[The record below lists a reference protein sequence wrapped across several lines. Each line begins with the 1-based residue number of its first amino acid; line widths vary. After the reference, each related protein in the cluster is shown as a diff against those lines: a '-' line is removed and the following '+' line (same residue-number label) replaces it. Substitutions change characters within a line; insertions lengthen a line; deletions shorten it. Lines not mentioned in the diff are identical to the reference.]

1 MEKKYQVFISSTY
14 RDMKE
19 ERQAAVMSILS
30 AGHIPA
36 GMELFAAADV
46 EQMDIIRRWIDES
59 DIFVLILGGR
69 YGSIDSTSGKSY
81 IQLEYEYAVQ
91 TKKPLF
97 ALYLTEEMLDDKV
110 RKQGRDMIEQDDTRA
125 YKEFHSLVTGKLCA
139 EVGHIKDINIEVPK
153 AITALSRR
161 HNLDGWIRAS
171 SVTAAPT
178 APLESVAQSNL
189 SQHRVEWTQLIKV
202 DASSGI
208 PPSARIASIQYRLW
222 SDIQGIP
229 LLIRI
234 SSNAEGTMSQELS
247 GPSGVAK
254 VMVVDQQTF
263 YVSFSHPMVQHEIS
277 VIGYEL

>member
-1 MEKKYQVFISSTY
+1 MEKRYQVFISSTY
-14 RDMKE
+14 LDMKE

-97 ALYLTEEMLDDKV
+97 ALYLTEEMLDGKV
-110 RKQGRDMIEQDDTRA
+110 RTHGRYMIEQDDTRA
-125 YKEFHSLVTGKLCA
+125 YKEFHSLVTRKLCA
-139 EVGHIKDINIEVPK
+139 EIGHIKDISIEVPK
-153 AITALSRR
+153 AITALSRS
-161 HNLDGWIRAS
+161 HNLEGWIRAS

-178 APLESVAQSNL
+178 APLESIAQSNL
-189 SQHRVEWTQLIKV
+189 SQHRVQWTQLIKV

-208 PPSARIASIQYRLW
+208 PPSARSASIQYRLR
-222 SDIQGIP
+222 SDIQEIP

-254 VMVVDQQTF
+254 VMVVDQQAF